1 MKLRSILG
9 TTLALGAMSV
19 AVLPAGAGAT
29 PVKSPNAASDHV
41 SFAGLIIGNL
51 TTGAFHVS
59 ATSCTLTSVD
69 DSGSYPCTL
78 TGSGTGSTGTIHV
91 TSADGTITTS
101 VALCGCGQLSG
112 TGTEKDFDN
121 GVTSPIAAFGFL
133 TSRTH
138 TASPIIDR
146 ITGFFDVTEA
156 GEVTG

>member
-9 TTLALGAMSV
+9 ATVALGAMSL
-19 AVLPAGAGAT
+19 AVGPAVAGAA
-29 PVKSPNAASDHV
+29 PVKSPSTVSDHV

-51 TTGAFHVS
+51 NTGAFHVS
-59 ATSCTLTSVD
+59 ATSCTLTSAD
-69 DSGSYPCTL
+69 DPGSFACTL

-112 TGTEKDFDN
+112 TGTERDFDN
-121 GVTSPIAAFGFL
+121 GIASPIAASGFL
-133 TSRTH
+133 TSRTP

-146 ITGFFDVTEA
+146 VTGFFDVFE
-156 GEVTG
+156 TGQVNG